1 MGPPGTPA
9 LAETDG
15 FQEFIGWPA
24 TEAETVRSQFKERE
38 RDSTSCSSLHV
49 CALTYVHTY
58 TQTNTPHGK
67 TIIKSY
73 TYINTPK

>member
-9 LAETDG
+9 LAETGG

-24 TEAETVRSQFKERE
+24 TEQKQRDPSLKREKE

-58 TQTNTPHGK
+58 KHTTWQNNK
-67 TIIKSY
+67 IKCY
-73 TYINTPK
+73 TYINTSK